1 MKLVDEINI
10 FDPLEEDDDD
20 EEEEE
25 DSEDESETEETV
37 ENKVENDNEQTD
49 EPKNDNEYAYDSS
62 DEEDIRNTVGDVPMH
77 WYDEYDH
84 LGYNLDGVKIKK
96 PQRGDEL
103 DNFLNKMDNPNFGIT
118 VYDPS
123 TGQDV
128 VLPKSVVETIKRLR
142 SGKLPDAN
150 YDMFAEWPSWF
161 SSEVMETPVRDLPE
175 SKKSFLPSVSEKK
188 MVSKMVH
195 AIKMGW
201 MKPTSQV
208 KEDPDDPDK
217 KSFYMLWKTDD
228 QIEGDDIR
236 RIKDTIPAPK
246 MRLPGHAESYN
257 PPPEYVPNE
266 NEKKRWEENEK
277 EPERRNKLNFL
288 PQKYDCLRK
297 VPAYE
302 KFINERFERCLDL
315 YLAPRARKMRL
326 TIQPEDLV
334 PQLPKPQD
342 LQPFPQVCAL
352 TFKGHKNMVRTL
364 SVEPKGQFLASGS
377 DDGTVKIWEVQSGYC
392 MKTFVFGKTIIQS
405 VAWCPNQNISVL
417 AVAFED
423 KVRIHEK
430 NSYYSYNFDFTNKNQ
445 ILFNF

>member
-1 MKLVDEINI
+1 MVSNLNETCWWIFTFLWSLDE
-10 FDPLEEDDDD
+10 EEDDSED
-20 EEEEE
+20 EEEE
-25 DSEDESETEETV
+25 SEDESQSETEET
-37 ENKVENDNEQTD
+37 EETNSEIKDNEKTEDQ
-49 EPKNDNEYAYDSS
+49 PKNDNEYEYDSS
-62 DEEDIRNTVGDVPMH
+62 DEEDIRNTVGNVPMH
-77 WYDEYDH
+77 WYDEYEH
-84 LGYNLDGVKIKK
+84 LGYNLDGVKINK
-96 PQRGDEL
+96 PKRGDEL

-128 VLPKSVVETIKRLR
+128 VLPKSVVDTIRRLR
-142 SGKLPDAN
+142 NGKLPDAN

-175 SKKSFLPSVSEKK
+175 SKKSFLPSISEKK

-266 NEKKRWEENEK
+266 NEKKRWEEMAD
-277 EPERRNKLNFL
+277 EPQRRKLNFL

-352 TFKGHKNMVRTL
+352 TFKGHQNMVRTL
-364 SVEPKGQFLASGS
+364 SIEPKGQFLASGS
-377 DDGTVKIWEVQSGYC
+377 DDGTVKIWEVHTGYC

-417 AVAFED
+417 AVAFEN
-423 KVRIHEK
+423 KVR
-430 NSYYSYNFDFTNKNQ
+430 
-445 ILFNF
+445 